1 MNERQIEKILDSAL
15 LKIDTEPVLALE
27 LAEKAFGEVK
37 KSESEGMRKK
47 ACRVYAKA
55 LARNGKYRM
64 AIEIF
69 EEAIR
74 FIEDDK
80 RTLAENYKDIGLS
93 NYYICNYEK
102 ALEVLDKAIE
112 IAEELGDDGLKAQS
126 LNNIGIVFVSLG
138 KTKEAH
144 ECFAKSLELKES
156 IKNYSQISIASTL
169 SSIGDLHE
177 KTGEIYRA
185 FDFHERAL
193 KLYRK
198 SGHIPGVAAQL
209 CNIGICFQKLKKHQE
224 AMESFDEALSLARNI
239 NHREFEAN
247 ILYNSANSAAALGDM
262 KIAKLNFQQSM
273 KINQMLGDVQAI
285 ANIKVE
291 FASIKL
297 IEKKYDEALE
307 LLNEAQEIG
316 QRINEKPLIMKI
328 FEMVS
333 QIYEMKNEY
342 NKSLEYYKKYME
354 IKECI
359 RDRR

>member
-1 MNERQIEKILDSAL
+1 MIERQIDEILDSAL
-15 LKIDTEPVLALE
+15 RKIDTDPAQALE
-27 LAEKAFGEVK
+27 LAEKVFREVK
-37 KSESEGMRKK
+37 KGGSKGMRKK

-55 LARNGKYRM
+55 LARNGEYRT

-69 EEAIR
+69 EEAIQ

-102 ALEVLDKAIE
+102 ALEVIDKALE
-112 IAEELGDDGLKAQS
+112 IAEALGDDGLIAQS
-126 LNNIGIVFVSLG
+126 LNNRGLVFVSLG
-138 KTKEAH
+138 KNKEAH

-156 IKNYSQISIASTL
+156 IENYSLISIANTL

-198 SGHIPGVAAQL
+198 SGNISGVAAQL
-209 CNIGICFQKLKKHQE
+209 CNIGICFQELKKHEE
-224 AMESFDEALSLARNI
+224 AMKSFDEALSLARKI

-247 ILYNSANSAAALGDM
+247 ILYNSANSAGALGDM
-262 KIAKLNFQQSM
+262 KRAKLNLQQSM
-273 KINQMLGDVQAI
+273 KINQLLGDVQSL

-291 FASIKL
+291 FASIKMN
-297 IEKKYDEALE
+297 EKKYDEALE

-333 QIYEMKNEY
+333 RIYEIKNEY